1 MANWDEKKLEEVVDK
16 KHGERNKSLPKTD
29 IVSISFYSSFI
40 ILDYLL

>member
-29 IVSISFYSSFI
+29 IVSVERNESR
-40 ILDYLL
+40 LQNC